1 MTGHPPSLPGTRGAI
16 RRLQLINQSERQAL
30 TIHPQGRVGQWA
42 TAREAR
48 DLLGV
53 SERTLT
59 RWRQASLL
67 KPGEHWRRKFPC
79 ANSPVLYHLEHC
91 EQTMNEASA
100 RSPHL
105 LEPALQ
111 PVIRHG
117 RHNKARRTLR

>member
-1 MTGHPPSLPGTRGAI
+1 VI
-16 RRLQLINQSERQAL
+16 RRLQLINQPEGPTMTIQSE
-30 TIHPQGRVGQWA
+30 GRVGPWA

-59 RWRQASLL
+59 RWRKASLL

-79 ANSPVLYHLEHC
+79 SNSPVLNHLQHC

-100 RSPHL
+100 RSAHL
-105 LEPALQ
+105 LEPDIQA
-111 PVIRHG
+111 ISRAGRHG
-117 RHNKARRTLR
+117 QIRRNPH

>member
-1 MTGHPPSLPGTRGAI
+1 MTI
-16 RRLQLINQSERQAL
+16 QSG
-30 TIHPQGRVGQWA
+30 GRVGPWA

-59 RWRQASLL
+59 RWRKASLL

-79 ANSPVLYHLEHC
+79 GNSPVLYHLQHC

-100 RSPHL
+100 RSAHL
-105 LEPALQ
+105 LEPA
-111 PVIRHG
+111 VHSVS
-117 RHNKARRTLR
+117 HNRLHVQMRRGLRQGT